1 VAHACN
7 PSYSEGRQ
15 RQEDGESE
23 SSKLRKTLSHK
34 QKNQE
39 GLGHCSGRMLKH
51 QALGS
56 IPHTEKKKKSVQN
69 VCIECVQFYISTVVY
84 LYKTI
89 KCPDK

>member
-56 IPHTEKKKKSVQN
+56 IPHTEKKKKVFKMCALN
-69 VCIECVQFYISTVVY
+69 VFNFIYQL
-84 LYKTI
+84 LYTFI
-89 KCPDK
+89 KP